1 MERKKRIISE
11 LEKKVYRDIQLEI
24 FKYYDSEGMEYRG
37 KNNPK
42 VIEKLKTI
50 ETLDDADVSDIV
62 EDIKDSIVDFFS
74 YVYRLIPPLKRK
86 VHCSKELLNKIELC
100 ELSEEHIEVLRKY
113 TEAFAAGKD
122 MNIFLSNNIKDTR
135 KPDFLLYTW
144 HLYHLHMSGKFVEGA
159 KQMKNNRSDTQLL
172 CIINPGDVYFVDV
185 IPHPVKPEDYFN
197 MQILKIIEKNGWMEK
212 IDFYEAKDMIQGSME
227 PKITKN
233 EEIFKLYSKCG
244 FNMMFEINDK
254 GYIPLSSM
262 MSNRRPWEVSQEMIK
277 IDREIQKLH
286 HEEGIYKNFQFG
298 CDQNGF
304 LLGLVEF
311 ETSTGEKTLHNIF

>member
-42 VIEKLKTI
+42 VIEKLKLI
-50 ETLDDADVSDIV
+50 ETLDEADVSDIV

-74 YVYRLIPPLKRK
+74 YVYRLIPPLRRA
-86 VHCSKELLNKIELC
+86 VHYSKELLNKIQSNELA
-100 ELSEEHIEVLRKY
+100 EKHIKILREY
-113 TEAFAAGKD
+113 AEAFSLGKD

-172 CIINPGDVYFVDV
+172 CIVNLSDVYFVDV
-185 IPHPVKPEDYFN
+185 ISHPVKPEDYFN
-197 MQILKIIEKNGWMEK
+197 MQILEIIENNGWMEK

-233 EEIFKLYSKCG
+233 EDIFKFYSKHG
-244 FNMMFEINDK
+244 INIMFEINNK
-254 GYIPLSSM
+254 GYVPLSSM

-277 IDREIQKLH
+277 IDNEIRKLH
-286 HEEGIYKNFQFG
+286 HMEGVYKKFHLG
-298 CDQNGF
+298 CDQNGM
-304 LLGLVEF
+304 LVGLVEF
-311 ETSTGEKTLHNIF
+311 EMPTGEQNLINIF

>member
-1 MERKKRIISE
+1 MEREKRKIPE

-42 VIEKLKTI
+42 VAEKLKTI
-50 ETLDDADVSDIV
+50 ETLDDEDVSDMV

-74 YVYRLIPPLKRK
+74 YVYRLIPPLRRN
-86 VHCSKELLNKIELC
+86 VHYSKELLNKIQSNGITEK
-100 ELSEEHIEVLRKY
+100 HVKILREY
-113 TEAFAAGKD
+113 ADAFSLGKD

-144 HLYHLHMSGKFVEGA
+144 HLYHLHMSGKVVESV

-185 IPHPVKPEDYFN
+185 ISHPVKPEEYFN
-197 MQILKIIEKNGWMEK
+197 MQTLEIIENNGWMEK
-212 IDFYEAKDMIQGSME
+212 IGFCEATNMIQESME

-233 EEIFKLYSKCG
+233 EEIFKIYSKCG
-244 FNMMFEINDK
+244 FNMMFEINNK
-254 GYIPLSSM
+254 GYIPLDSM
-262 MSNRRPWEVSQEMIK
+262 MSNRRPRDASQEIIK
-277 IDREIQKLH
+277 IDCEIRKLH
-286 HEEGIYKNFQFG
+286 HVEGIYKRFQLG
-298 CDQNGF
+298 CDQNGI

-311 ETSTGEKTLHNIF
+311 EAPTGEKNLVNIF

>member
-1 MERKKRIISE
+1 MEREKRKIPE

-37 KNNPK
+37 KNNSK

-100 ELSEEHIEVLRKY
+100 ELEEEHIEVLKKY

-144 HLYHLHMSGKFVEGA
+144 HLYHLHMSGKFVEGT

-172 CIINPGDVYFVDV
+172 CIIDPSDVYFVDI

-197 MQILKIIEKNGWMEK
+197 IQTLEIIKGNGWMNK
-212 IDFYEAKDMIQGSME
+212 IGFYEIEDMIPGSME

-233 EEIFKLYSKCG
+233 EDIFNLYSRCG
-244 FNMMFEINDK
+244 VNLMFEFNGK
-254 GYIPLSSM
+254 GYAPLNSM
-262 MSNRRPWEVSQEMIK
+262 MSNRRPKDASEEMIK
-277 IDREIQKLH
+277 INKEIRKLH
-286 HEEGIYKNFQFG
+286 NVEGAYRRFQLG
-298 CDQNGF
+298 CDQNGI

-311 ETSTGEKTLHNIF
+311 EAPTGEKNLINIF